1 MTEKNHKPNI
11 PQVIVVG
18 TGFHRQVLGQADS
31 PLSSWS
37 TLLQK
42 VNEICGFE
50 VPHVS
55 SNDPVMEWEKMT
67 LNVACGKSIMASKA
81 EQVLKKKVC
90 KVLDG
95 MSREMNQSKKYEN
108 NILCECLSNSPI
120 HLISLNFDSL
130 AYEQLKPK
138 STVVADTNSKI
149 LKKSKKESISVS
161 KTRLLYD
168 RFICKSNSSQST
180 VWHPHGHVGRPESLV
195 LGMRDYGFLP
205 PSYFYA
211 FNQFKAWENEIAGNL
226 QGNDKYRKLISEL
239 ALFDEK
245 SSSSK
250 IAHPA
255 DNWVTRFMLYPLT
268 FIGVGLS
275 QVEIGMRWLLVQR
288 SRNFARVSKK
298 GRNKDMPIVKFYGET
313 VPCIH
318 GVEFQCS
325 KTKRDYNQ
333 LWKNTLSR

>member
-1 MTEKNHKPNI
+1 MLEKNQKPNI
-11 PQVIVVG
+11 PQIVVVG
-18 TGFHRQVLGQADS
+18 TGFHRQVSGQADS

-37 TLLQK
+37 ALLQK
-42 VNEICGFE
+42 VNEKSRSKIS
-50 VPHVS
+50 HVS
-55 SNDPVMEWEKMT
+55 SIDSVMQWERMAIDLAYK
-67 LNVACGKSIMASKA
+67 KSIMASKA
-81 EQVLKKKVC
+81 EQFLKIKVC
-90 KVLDG
+90 KVLNSK
-95 MSREMNQSKKYEN
+95 SRELIQSKKYEN
-108 NILCECLSNSPI
+108 NILCESLSNSPI

-130 AYEQLKPK
+130 AYEQLKPECK
-138 STVVADTNSKI
+138 FVVDRNNKI

-168 RFICKSNSSQST
+168 RFICKSTSNLST

-211 FNQFKAWENEIAGNL
+211 FNQFKAWENEVAGNL

-245 SSSSK
+245 SWSSK
-250 IAHPA
+250 ITHPA

-288 SRNFARVSKK
+288 SRNFARMSKK
-298 GRNKDMPIVKFYGET
+298 GRNKNMPLVKFFGDKD
-313 VPCIH
+313 PRIH
-318 GVEFQCS
+318 GVEFKCS
-325 KTKRDYNQ
+325 KTKRDYDQ
-333 LWKNTLSR
+333 LWENALSH

>member
-1 MTEKNHKPNI
+1 MLEKNYKPKV

-37 TLLQK
+37 ELLQK
-42 VNEICGFE
+42 VNKKCGSKI
-50 VPHVS
+50 PGVS
-55 SNDPVMEWEKMT
+55 SNDPVMEWEKMA
-67 LNVACGKSIMASKA
+67 LDIACKNSIMASKA
-81 EQVLKKKVC
+81 EQFLKKKVC
-90 KVLDG
+90 KVLDI
-95 MSREMNQSKKYEN
+95 MSRKMPQSKMYEKS
-108 NILCECLSNSPI
+108 ILCESLSNSPI

-130 AYEQLKPK
+130 AYKQLKPK
-138 STVVADTNSKI
+138 RTVVSDTNSKI

-168 RFICKSNSSQST
+168 RFICKSSRNIST
-180 VWHPHGHVGRPESLV
+180 VWHPHGHVGRPKSLV

-211 FNQFKAWENEIAGNL
+211 FNQFKAWEKDVAGNL
-226 QGNDKYRKLISEL
+226 EGNDKYKKLISQL
-239 ALFDEK
+239 AIFDQN

-250 IAHPA
+250 ITHPA
-255 DNWVTRFMLYPLT
+255 DNWVTRFMLYPIN

-288 SRNFARVSKK
+288 SRNFARMSKK
-298 GRNKDMPIVKFYGET
+298 GRNKNMPLVKFFGDKD
-313 VPCIH
+313 PRIH
-318 GVEFQCS
+318 GVEFKCS
-325 KTKRDYNQ
+325 KTKRDYDQ
-333 LWKNTLSR
+333 LWENALSH

>member
-1 MTEKNHKPNI
+1 MLEKNRKLNI

-18 TGFHRQVLGQADS
+18 TGFHRHVLEGADS

-37 TLLQK
+37 MLLQK
-42 VNEICGFE
+42 VDKKGGSKI
-50 VPHVS
+50 PHVS
-55 SNDPVMEWEKMT
+55 SNDPVMEWEKIALIKASKNPM
-67 LNVACGKSIMASKA
+67 MASKA
-81 EQVLKKKVC
+81 EQVLKEKVC
-90 KVLDG
+90 EVLNC
-95 MSREMNQSKKYEN
+95 MSRKMTQSDKYEN
-108 NILCECLSNSPI
+108 NIICNRLSSAPI

-130 AYEQLKPK
+130 AYHKLKPIK
-138 STVVADTNSKI
+138 KFVTDKNSKI

-168 RFICKSNSSQST
+168 RFICQSNSNLSII
-180 VWHPHGHVGRPESLV
+180 WHPHGHVGRPKSLV

-211 FNQFKAWENEIAGNL
+211 FNQFKEWEKDVSGNL
-226 QGNDKYRKLISEL
+226 EGNDKYKKLISEL
-239 ALFDEK
+239 AIFDQN

-250 IAHPA
+250 ITHPA
-255 DNWVTRFMLYPLT
+255 DNWVTRFMLYPVN

-298 GRNKDMPIVKFYGET
+298 GRNKDMPIVKFFGDKD
-313 VPCIH
+313 PRIH

-325 KTKRDYNQ
+325 KTKIDYDQ
-333 LWKNTLSR
+333 LWENALSL